1 MTDLQDLLLD
11 RLVGAKIGKGWKDGP
26 FRLAADLIPGKPI
39 KFTGT
44 FKDETAKNAIAS
56 RLGYPLMLLEAAQG
70 AASLL
75 KAEDDRRALAMA
87 VLRSIPPGTKQ
98 KPRPSDDYW
107 LAGVAAVERAH
118 RLVCRA
124 RGCQVAASLKAML
137 RAEDHEGWERATD
150 ALLGASCPSY
160 TKDID
165 TAIRITPATPAVDR
179 SIHAAHD
186 CLAYGSDTAY
196 VKQSAARAARES
208 ARAALLVGGMSEA
221 VAVCVE
227 IARRLGMA
235 TS

>member
-11 RLVGAKIGKGWKDGP
+11 RLVGAKVGPHWRDGP

-39 KFTGT
+39 VFIGKYDDL
-44 FKDETAKNAIAS
+44 KAKNAIAS

-87 VLRSIPPGTKQ
+87 VIRSIPPGTKQ

-107 LAGVAAVERAH
+107 LAAVAAAEKAH

-124 RGCQVAASLKAML
+124 RGCQIAANLKAML
-137 RAEDHEGWERATD
+137 RAEDHEGRERAVD
-150 ALLGASCPSY
+150 GMMRASCPTY
-160 TKDID
+160 PKGFD
-165 TAIRITPATPAVDR
+165 TEVHITPATPALDR
-179 SIHAAHD
+179 SIRAALD
-186 CLAYGSDTAY
+186 SLVYGADTAE
-196 VKQSAARAARES
+196 VKQAAARSARES
-208 ARAALLVGGMSEA
+208 ALLVGGMSEA

-227 IARRLGMA
+227 VARRLGMA
-235 TS
+235 VSPT